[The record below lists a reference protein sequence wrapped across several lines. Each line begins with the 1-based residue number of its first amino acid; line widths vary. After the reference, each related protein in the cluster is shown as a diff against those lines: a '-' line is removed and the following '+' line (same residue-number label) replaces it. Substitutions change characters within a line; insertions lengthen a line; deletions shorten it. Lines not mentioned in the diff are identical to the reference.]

1 MSQVRFILV
10 AGLVLLSASPAG
22 AATFTAVA
30 NGDWQSAAT
39 WGRSGSGC
47 HVAYPCKTDTYSG
60 GPTNGDNVNLAG
72 FTVTCTNANEV
83 CTAGSSGST
92 SSSCAVGT
100 AAIVNASGSGGLT
113 IGSTAMLIY
122 AGPVCLPYGTITI
135 QQGATIY
142 HDSSWASTPTSY
154 TFLGTDSSSHS
165 AIWAVGTPGG
175 TRVVWEGDSFNS
187 PQKYSGNCTSA
198 NIAGCKGGA
207 LGGNV
212 VLESGEGSF
221 YNVTMQN
228 LGGTGNAFLNYTIN
242 TQATLFSGL
251 IMTNSGTLS
260 IRMGGSRSVT
270 IDKSKFTAT
279 SVTNLANGCL
289 SLTSFAGSA
298 TMTVTNS
305 VFECPIT
312 PTTNY
317 TGIVWR
323 NDVCSTTWASGG
335 YYTAGTSN
343 LRPCFIGNDSATY
356 DQMLFYSDGWN
367 TSPSENGASKGS
379 MGVINITNSIG
390 WAPRN
395 VGAGGGG
402 HNHPLQQTWAGL
414 TGGAWVQRNNVYG
427 SFGDTETAA
436 TEAHQT
442 GNPGGGNPTSASTL
456 IVSGN
461 VNLCGF
467 AGRGSMTAN
476 GQFLSS
482 GIVTNFAADSI
493 TATNNAY
500 CASAASLAASSQGDG
515 APAAEAGVYNL
526 NTVAYNG
533 ANTYF
538 RVDGLGAGAVPAIF
552 DASANSTYVS
562 NPPWHRMIHNAIL
575 NTANSYANS
584 APCGTAG
591 NNCAWLT
598 TSPTPLTEIIQA
610 SQFPGMIDPVRSIPL
625 FSEYLDASGIYPIT
639 NYTGAPQYKGQ
650 WIPGT
655 AYSQGDIVSY
665 QNAGVYNNRK
675 TYWICKIPHNGASTN
690 NPISGWDLS
699 NPFAGPTPYWED
711 AWLSMWMKPA
721 ILSGT
726 AYYDGALPPLY
737 NSPTMYAV
745 GLLNAWLRQGF
756 INTDPRL
763 WGGYSGAPGCSPNGG
778 ITWTECG
785 AVPLTP
791 IRHLPPPAAVN

>member
-1 MSQVRFILV
+1 MNYARFTLLAGFLV
-10 AGLVLLSASPAG
+10 LSASLAS

-39 WGRSGSGC
+39 WGTSGSGC
-47 HVAYPCKTDTYSG
+47 HVAYPCKTDAYSG
-60 GPTNGDNVNLAG
+60 GPANGDNVNLAG

-92 SSSCAVGT
+92 SSNCTVGT
-100 AAIVNASGSGGLT
+100 AAIVNGSGSGGLT
-113 IGSTAMLIY
+113 IGSTATLIY
-122 AGPVCLPYGTITI
+122 AGPVCLTFGTITL
-135 QQGATIY
+135 QQGAKIY

-154 TFLGTDSSSHS
+154 TFLGTDSSTHS

-187 PQKYSGNCTSA
+187 PQKYFGNCASA
-198 NIAGCKGGA
+198 NSAGCEGGT

-221 YNVTMQN
+221 YNLTIQN
-228 LGGTGNAFLNYTIN
+228 LGNTGTAFVNYTIN

-251 IMTNSGTLS
+251 IMTNSGILS
-260 IRMGGSRSVT
+260 IRMGGSKSVT

-279 SVTNLANGCL
+279 SVTNLGNGCL
-289 SLTSFAGSA
+289 NLTSFSGSA

-305 VFECPIT
+305 VFECPIV

-335 YYTAGTSN
+335 FYTPGSSN
-343 LRPCFIGNDSATY
+343 LRPCFIGSDSATY

-367 TSPSENGASKGS
+367 TTTSENSTNKGS
-379 MGVINITNSIG
+379 MGVVNLTNSIG

-395 VGAGGGG
+395 IGLAGG
-402 HNHPLQQTWAGL
+402 HNHPLQQRWQGL
-414 TGGAWVQRNNVYG
+414 TGGTWVQRNNVYG
-427 SFGDTETAA
+427 SFGDTETAG

-442 GNPGGGNPTSASTL
+442 GNPGGGNPTSATTL
-456 IVSGN
+456 TVTGN

-467 AGRGSMTAN
+467 AGRGSMTGN

-482 GIVTNFAADSI
+482 GTVTNFAADSI
-493 TATNNAY
+493 TVTNNTY
-500 CASAASLAASSQGDG
+500 CASAASLGSTSQSDG
-515 APAAEAGVYNL
+515 AAAAEAGTYNL
-526 NTVAYNG
+526 NTVGYSG

-538 RVDGLGAGAVPAIF
+538 RADGVGAGAVPAIF
-552 DASANSTYVS
+552 DASANSTYVA
-562 NPPWHRMIHNAIL
+562 NPPWHRMIYNAIL
-575 NTANSYANS
+575 NTGNSFVGS

-591 NNCAWLT
+591 NNCAWI
-598 TSPTPLTEIIQA
+598 SIGPTASTEIIQA
-610 SQFPGMIDPVRSIPL
+610 AQTPGMIDPVRSVPL

-639 NYTGAPQYKGQ
+639 NYTGAAQYRGQ
-650 WIPGT
+650 WTSGT
-655 AYSQGDIVSY
+655 AYSQGDIVYY

-675 TYWICKIPHNGASTN
+675 TYWICKTAHISGSTN
-690 NPISGWDLS
+690 NPISGSDPS

-721 ILSGT
+721 ILAGT
-726 AYYDGALPPLY
+726 AYSDGALPPLY
-737 NSPTMYAV
+737 NSSTMYAV

-756 INTDPRL
+756 MNIDPRL
-763 WGGYSGAPGCSPNGG
+763 WGGASGAPGCSANGG

-791 IRHLPPPAAVN
+791 IQHIPPAPALN